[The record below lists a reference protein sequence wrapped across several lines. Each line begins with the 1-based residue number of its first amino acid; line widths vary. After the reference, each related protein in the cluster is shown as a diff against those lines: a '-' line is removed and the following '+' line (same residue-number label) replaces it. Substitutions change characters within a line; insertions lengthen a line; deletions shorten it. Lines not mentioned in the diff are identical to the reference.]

1 MIRSKARMLTLCAL
15 TGVFLAAG
23 PATLAQAFSGDWPRE
38 LLKDR
43 PAPRNAEAAAI
54 EQEILALQAE
64 LRRAGEARD
73 FARVRAFFADDYTMT
88 HGAGM
93 VDDADGRARWITDPS
108 RMSFE
113 TMPVAHQTVRVL
125 APNAAVAMLNSR
137 YTLQG
142 RTGTIRYMIVYGRG
156 RPEQGHRGWLQVA
169 ALVNNIP
176 DAR

>member
-1 MIRSKARMLTLCAL
+1 
-15 TGVFLAAG
+15 
-23 PATLAQAFSGDWPRE
+23 
-38 LLKDR
+38 
-43 PAPRNAEAAAI
+43 
-54 EQEILALQAE
+54 
-64 LRRAGEARD
+64 
-73 FARVRAFFADDYTMT
+73 VRAFFADDYTMT

-125 APNAAVAMLNSR
+125 APNAAVAILNSR

-142 RTGTIRYMIVYGRG
+142 RTGTIRYMIVYARG
-156 RPEQGHRGWLQVA
+156 RPDQGYHGWLQVA